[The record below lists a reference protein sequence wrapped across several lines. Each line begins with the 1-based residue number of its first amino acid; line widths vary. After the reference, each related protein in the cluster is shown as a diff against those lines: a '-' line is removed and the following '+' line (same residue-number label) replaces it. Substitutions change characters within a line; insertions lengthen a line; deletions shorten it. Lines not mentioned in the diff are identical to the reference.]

1 MADNVLDAQGIFKK
15 FRRGEFYDSL
25 RDFVPVLARRLV
37 RRERTLEP
45 NQREF
50 WAIQNVSFSVQRG
63 EAFGI
68 IGGNGAG
75 KSTILKLLTGI
86 MRPTMGSIRVA
97 GRLSALIEV
106 SAGFHPDFTGREN
119 IYLNGAILGMTR
131 EEIRR
136 RFDAIVAFSGLEE
149 FIDTP
154 VKRYSSG
161 MYARLG
167 FSVAAHV
174 DPDILLVDEVLSVGD
189 YLFQQKCIDHMNSVI
204 ASGATVVF
212 VSHNLHA
219 VAGLCQRSMLLERG
233 TVQMIGPTA
242 DVIRTYFSRGQQQR
256 ALDTNNG
263 VLITQVRTHNASS
276 PCIEF
281 ESDGKLWITVEA
293 RAQTRH
299 DDMSVVLQIV
309 DDHQYP
315 VFDTCTQRL
324 GAGPITLDRDQTLTC
339 TFEFDL
345 SLAQGT
351 FHINAFLHRY
361 VTNRAYDR
369 WLSAATFF
377 VTGAQEVRG
386 IVTLHPRLVAC
397 DVEDPFHDITITH
410 TPNSCR
416 DSSTYSKYK
425 PSAQG
430 SSPALLVRDDP
441 NIQQRPLLTVDL
453 GKRLMPGSRS
463 RPDAD

>member
-1 MADNVLDAQGIFKK
+1 MADNVLDVQGIFKK
-15 FRRGEFYDSL
+15 FRRGELYDSL
-25 RDFVPVLARRLV
+25 RDFMPALAHRLI
-37 RRERTLEP
+37 RREPTLELD
-45 NQREF
+45 QREF
-50 WAIQNVSFSVQRG
+50 WALQNVSFSVQRG

-75 KSTILKLLTGI
+75 KSTILKLLTSI
-86 MRPTMGSIRVA
+86 MRPTKGSIRVA

-131 EEIRR
+131 GEIRR

-174 DPDILLVDEVLSVGD
+174 DSDVLLVDEVLSVGD
-189 YLFQQKCIDHMNSVI
+189 YLFQRKCVERMNAVI

-212 VSHNLHA
+212 VSHNLRE
-219 VAGLCQRSMLLERG
+219 VANLCKRSLLLERG
-233 TVQMIGPTA
+233 TVQMIGPT
-242 DVIRTYFSRGQQQR
+242 DEVIRTYFSRGQQQR
-256 ALDTNNG
+256 TVDAGRNI
-263 VLITQVRTHNASS
+263 VITKVMTHDSQG
-276 PCIEF
+276 PRGEF
-281 ESDGKLWITVEA
+281 ESDGKLWITVETWA
-293 RAQTRH
+293 RTRH
-299 DDMSVVLQIV
+299 DDMSVVIQIV

-324 GAGPITLDRDQTLTC
+324 GAGPITLGRDQTLTC
-339 TFEFDL
+339 TFELDL
-345 SLAQGT
+345 CLAQGT

-361 VTNRAYDR
+361 VTNRPYDR

-377 VTGAQEVRG
+377 VTGAPEVRG

-397 DVEDPFHDITITH
+397 DVEDPFHAITH
-410 TPNSCR
+410 TSH
-416 DSSTYSKYK
+416 S
-425 PSAQG
+425 
-430 SSPALLVRDDP
+430 
-441 NIQQRPLLTVDL
+441 
-453 GKRLMPGSRS
+453 
-463 RPDAD
+463 

>member
-1 MADNVLDAQGIFKK
+1 MMADNVLDVQGLCKK
-15 FRRGEFYDSL
+15 FRRGELYDSL
-25 RDFVPVLARRLV
+25 RDFVPALARRLT
-37 RRERTLEP
+37 RRQRTQELD
-45 NQREF
+45 QREF
-50 WAIQNVSFSVQRG
+50 WALQNVSFSVQRG

-86 MRPTMGSIRVA
+86 MRPTKGSIHVG

-167 FSVAAHV
+167 FSIAAHV
-174 DPDILLVDEVLSVGD
+174 DPDVLLVDEVLSVGD
-189 YLFQQKCIDHMNSVI
+189 YLFQRQCVERMNSVI

-212 VSHNLHA
+212 VSHNLRE
-219 VAGLCQRSMLLERG
+219 VANLCRRSLLLERG

-242 DVIRTYFSRGQQQR
+242 EVIRTYFSRGQQLR
-256 ALDTNNG
+256 AVDTDRG
-263 VLITQVRTHNASS
+263 IVITKVTIHDDCGPRS
-276 PCIEF
+276 EF
-281 ESDGKLWITVEA
+281 ESDSKLYVTVEA
-293 RAQTRH
+293 RARTRH
-299 DDMSVVLQIV
+299 EDMSVVIQIV
-309 DDHQYP
+309 DDHQYS

-324 GAGPITLDRDQTLTC
+324 GAGSITLDRDQTLTC
-339 TFEFDL
+339 TFELDL

-351 FHINAFLHRY
+351 FHVNAFLHRY
-361 VTNRAYDR
+361 VTDLPYDVWR
-369 WLSAATFF
+369 SAATFF
-377 VTGAQEVRG
+377 VMGPLEVRG
-386 IVTLHPRLVAC
+386 IVTLHPKLVAC
-397 DVEDPFHDITITH
+397 DVDATSDLEIAD
-410 TPNSCR
+410 R
-416 DSSTYSKYK
+416 
-425 PSAQG
+425 PSAQHVSYHSG
-430 SSPALLVRDDP
+430 RIGRGVECR
-441 NIQQRPLLTVDL
+441 
-453 GKRLMPGSRS
+453 
-463 RPDAD
+463 